1 MRLSGQAII
10 VAFFSFVISFS
21 GILSSIIL
29 SRQLLVKDYG
39 TYKQVWLIFNTL
51 APIII
56 LGTQTSVPFF
66 VRKWHESREKTVL
79 FLATIFVGSGSILSG
94 ILLYFN
100 AHHIGHYFNNDDLT
114 SLLKIFALYPFL
126 TLSISFKDAYFI
138 SKQRPYLASLS
149 TLISTILLLSA
160 SIIPTL
166 FEKNLNE
173 TFHWIVVSAIV
184 QFIFYAILFIV
195 YKFHQPFIPN
205 KSEISEFSK
214 LSLTVGIGYLVQ
226 IFAILIDKYV
236 ISYYYSPVEFA
247 LYSNG
252 SLQIPFVAIV
262 TGSIMTV
269 LFPKMVELKKNNKIP
284 ELLNYWNEAA
294 FKSSLF
300 IYPIFIFSFIMGRE
314 IMVVFFSDKYV
325 GSTPIFQIYLILFLF
340 RNIHYSSI
348 LLVFQDLK
356 FYLVTSF
363 LYLIFNFIG
372 NLVLLK
378 YLGLNGPAYATV
390 IVTLILIIMI
400 LMRNAKL
407 LGISLF
413 QTLPYQNLFKIFMTA
428 LACGIIIYPI
438 HQQFNSRISGLYLI
452 MITLPIYLFFYL
464 GTLLK
469 LKFITLNDLNVIK
482 YIR

>member
-269 LFPKMVELKKNNKIP
+269 LFPKMVELKKI
-284 ELLNYWNEAA
+284 
-294 FKSSLF
+294 
-300 IYPIFIFSFIMGRE
+300 
-314 IMVVFFSDKYV
+314 DKL
-325 GSTPIFQIYLILFLF
+325 TI
-340 RNIHYSSI
+340 
-348 LLVFQDLK
+348 
-356 FYLVTSF
+356 
-363 LYLIFNFIG
+363 
-372 NLVLLK
+372 
-378 YLGLNGPAYATV
+378 LNGVNLSVGDSEVVPDFSAATEEV
-390 IVTLILIIMI
+390 VSEKSTEEE
-400 LMRNAKL
+400 
-407 LGISLF
+407 GEVDEV
-413 QTLPYQNLFKIFMTA
+413 A
-428 LACGIIIYPI
+428 LDKA
-438 HQQFNSRISGLYLI
+438 LEE
-452 MITLPIYLFFYL
+452 
-464 GTLLK
+464 K
-469 LKFITLNDLNVIK
+469 EV
-482 YIR
+482 